1 MSDKVEEL
9 VEFLHVWIL
18 EVNLKNELQIY
29 LEVQPEL
36 PPRSRNVVLKYKAED
51 LLTKAY
57 LIPNNILST
66 RRLSCNIHDNKN
78 FILILLVNIS
88 DFLRSDPL

>member
-29 LEVQPEL
+29 VEVQPEL
-36 PPRSRNVVLKYKAED
+36 PPRSRNDVLKYTAEV

-57 LIPNNILST
+57 LIPNNISST
-66 RRLSCNIHDNKN
+66 RRLSCNIHDNNN

-88 DFLRSDPL
+88 DFL